1 MLSAVAARLTSCQAG
16 RHFGAYTGEEKMGA
30 ANDTTFGGPTFNSDV
45 GFNIGFSDDKKAFTA
60 TFSGLGVSLD
70 AKGSAPIVTRVFS
83 FALPLS
89 GADPGAE
96 IPFFVSGFV
105 LSQKGAN
112 GHLLFSVN
120 DQTMVVDFPENSNN
134 DFVQQLK
141 YKAGDASE
149 LRISVFL
156 LADRDSQSDAAVN
169 LNVQAIDTDIVKHN
183 R

>member
-1 MLSAVAARLTSCQAG
+1 MENIILRGISTLSIILAVSGNAPVL
-16 RHFGAYTGEEKMGA
+16 A
-30 ANDTTFGGPTFNSDV
+30 ANDATFGGPTFNSDV

-83 FALPLS
+83 FALPLL
-89 GADPGAE
+89 GADPGVE

-120 DQTMVVDFPENSNN
+120 DQTIVIDFPENSNN

-141 YKAGDASE
+141 YKVGYASE

-156 LADRDSQSDAAVN
+156 LADRDSKSDAAVN
-169 LNVQAIDTDIVKHN
+169 LNVQAIDTDIIKHK